1 MLDAFET
8 NVFKQQQHRGR
19 LNMRADLKLTSV
31 EFIDWADN
39 YLNGEL
45 SVEETTQFEQLLAS
59 NELFLTKIEQHQKL
73 IDALAL
79 YESRKQL
86 RNKLNNIHSNMLPA
100 AVQDADNEPVHLLGR
115 VREINHFKVYVAAA
129 SVAVVVTLGIMSGYN
144 YFRTNDV
151 NKGYKALRRDLE
163 KIRKSQ
169 HAIIHN
175 YNNASKEET
184 ITERFGGTGF
194 VLSSDGLVVTSY
206 HLIKGNDSVFIEN
219 KIMGRLKAFEIYSN
233 PQADISILKIAD
245 KDFKGFGSIPYSF
258 SNNEKELGEKVFT
271 LGYPREDVVYGEG
284 SISSS
289 TGFDGDSTAYQISIP
304 VNPGNSGGP
313 LVDDKGNI
321 IGLISGKQTENEGAA
336 FAIKSK
342 NIIDSFEKLKVDSS
356 ISNLSLNR
364 KNNLKNLNRV
374 GQLKKLQDYV
384 FVVKVFDKDTN

>member
-1 MLDAFET
+1 MGA
-8 NVFKQQQHRGR
+8 QI
-19 LNMRADLKLTSV
+19 KLTSV
-31 EFIDWADN
+31 EFMDWADK

-45 SVEETTQFEQLLAS
+45 TIEETAQFESLLAS
-59 NELFLTKIEQHQKL
+59 NELFFHKIEQHQQVL
-73 IDALAL
+73 DALAL
-79 YESRKQL
+79 YQSRKQL
-86 RNKLNNIHSNMLPA
+86 TMRLNDIHQSMSPSTMQLES
-100 AVQDADNEPVHLLGR
+100 EPSYLLER

-129 SVAVVVTLGIMSGYN
+129 SVAVVVTLSIISGYN

-169 HAIIHN
+169 HAIIKN
-175 YNNASKEET
+175 YNIGNKEEAVA
-184 ITERFGGTGF
+184 ERFGGTGF
-194 VLSSDGLVVTSY
+194 VLSSDGLLVTSY

-219 KIMGRLKAFEIYSN
+219 TFMGRLKAVEIYSN
-233 PQADISILKIAD
+233 PQADISILRIAE
-245 KDFKGFGSIPYSF
+245 KGFKGFGKIPYSF
-258 SNNEKELGEKVFT
+258 SNSEKDLGEKVFT

-284 SISSS
+284 SISSN

-321 IGLISGKQTENEGAA
+321 IGLISGKQTENEGSA

-356 ISNLSLNR
+356 FSTINMSKN
-364 KNNLKNLNRV
+364 NNLKNMNRV
-374 GQLKKLQDYV
+374 GQLKKLQEYV
-384 FVVKVFDKDTN
+384 FVVKVFDRDTN